1 MPLPPIEEGIEVNL
15 GNSDQG
21 FGTDQPYEPGQPSP
35 QDQQAYTPPK
45 AAVAENNDAKEVE
58 TDDKEEDAPVV
69 KKPPVAK
76 PNATKIP
83 EKEVAKPKTAKAT
96 LPVANTPPAPKPKAI
111 FKGVN
116 GTGTGGNDADS
127 YKKGGS
133 EGIAGGTGDQG
144 RPGGDPNSKNY
155 EGNGGTG
162 RSGVSVS
169 RGLTGRRMTS
179 LPSFTDDFNEN
190 AKVAVDIKVDA
201 GGKVISA
208 SYQQKGSSGTATA
221 SMRNIAIQKAYT
233 IKFNSS
239 GEESMGTLIFNFIV
253 KQ

>member
-1 MPLPPIEEGIEVNL
+1 MPLPPVEDGIEVNL

-35 QDQQAYTPPK
+35 QDQQSYTPPK
-45 AAVAENNDAKEVE
+45 AAVTENTDAKDVE
-58 TDDKEEDAPVV
+58 TDDKDEDAPVV

-83 EKEVAKPKTAKAT
+83 EKEVAKTKTPKAAQ
-96 LPVANTPPAPKPKAI
+96 PVTPAPPAPKPKAI

-133 EGIAGGTGDQG
+133 EGVAGGTGDQG

-155 EGNGGTG
+155 EGGGKGNGSIAVTKGN
-162 RSGVSVS
+162 RNIVSGFNF
-169 RGLTGRRMTS
+169 
-179 LPSFTDDFNEN
+179 SFTGDFERN
-190 AKVAVDIKVDA
+190 AVIYAEIKVSPQ
-201 GGKVISA
+201 GIGQFLRVG
-208 SYQQKGSSGTATA
+208 KGSTSTD
-221 SMRNIAIQKAYT
+221 RKYVDNIIQKLWN
-233 IKFNSS
+233 IRFEKSD
-239 GEESMGTLIFNFIV
+239 EESLVTVRFNFKV
-253 KQ
+253 TQ